1 MLGLVHAFDFLSSDL
16 KKPDQLP
23 ALVAI
28 YGDEP
33 FLKQLTLSA
42 IKRSVERDGDA
53 PIASW
58 EASEARWAD
67 ISDELLTPSL
77 FGSGHQI
84 VIVRQADAFVTAFR
98 PQLED
103 YVAGNPQD
111 ATLVLELN
119 SWPGNTRL
127 AKAVSQAGLAV
138 TCRAPQRKSGKR
150 MVSDQKALLQW
161 IGQHAKQVHA
171 LQLTAR
177 QVELVFELVGE
188 NLGLI
193 DGELAKL
200 ALFADQAGAL
210 SDKQVLDVV
219 GGWRTQSTW
228 ELLDKVCQGDAAGA
242 LAQLDRLIQSGEHP
256 QALFGAFSWSLRRF
270 AAAVRI
276 VEAQET
282 RGQRANLS
290 SALAAAGVNKFPKDR
305 FDNALAQLRQ
315 IGRRRGQRLYRRLL
329 DADLKMKRSHSSPH
343 RARFVLEELIFELSS
358 ALSTKR
364 SA

>member
-150 MVSDQKALLQW
+150 MVTDQKALLQW
-161 IGQHAKQVHA
+161 IGQHAKQAPCSAAHSP
-171 LQLTAR
+171 
-177 QVELVFELVGE
+177 
-188 NLGLI
+188 
-193 DGELAKL
+193 
-200 ALFADQAGAL
+200 AGRACFRI
-210 SDKQVLDVV
+210 
-219 GGWRTQSTW
+219 GGREPW
-228 ELLDKVCQGDAAGA
+228 
-242 LAQLDRLIQSGEHP
+242 
-256 QALFGAFSWSLRRF
+256 
-270 AAAVRI
+270 
-276 VEAQET
+276 
-282 RGQRANLS
+282 
-290 SALAAAGVNKFPKDR
+290 
-305 FDNALAQLRQ
+305 FD
-315 IGRRRGQRLYRRLL
+315 
-329 DADLKMKRSHSSPH
+329 
-343 RARFVLEELIFELSS
+343 
-358 ALSTKR
+358 
-364 SA
+364 